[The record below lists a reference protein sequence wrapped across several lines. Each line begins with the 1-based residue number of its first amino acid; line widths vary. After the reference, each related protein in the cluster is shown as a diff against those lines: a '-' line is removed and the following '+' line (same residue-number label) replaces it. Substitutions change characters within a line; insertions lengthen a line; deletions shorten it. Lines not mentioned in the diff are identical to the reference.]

1 MVIEDDTGPRLG
13 AGDGNKAPVSVG
25 WACGCSCLTLGDN
38 ELAGCCCT
46 SCDAGDEDTAARPR
60 GSRADHRIRTGET
73 APRGD
78 VSPVGHG
85 GVTPGESNRVE
96 AGPDQ
101 AARELERCVTKLGFK
116 GVMVSGYTEV
126 ESPDNLVY
134 LDDWRM
140 TPLWEAT
147 VVRSRMATPRRFTN
161 CRWEL
166 KSVDALTPQL
176 SDIGG
181 PDENPA

>member
-1 MVIEDDTGPRLG
+1 
-13 AGDGNKAPVSVG
+13 
-25 WACGCSCLTLGDN
+25 
-38 ELAGCCCT
+38 
-46 SCDAGDEDTAARPR
+46 
-60 GSRADHRIRTGET
+60 
-73 APRGD
+73 
-78 VSPVGHG
+78 
-85 GVTPGESNRVE
+85 
-96 AGPDQ
+96 
-101 AARELERCVTKLGFK
+101 
-116 GVMVSGYTEV
+116 MVSGYTEV

-147 VVRSRMATPRRFTN
+147 VVRSRMATPRRFAN